1 LYNLS
6 AILKLY
12 EKLEVKIAELQTALF
27 RFRNCKKGN
36 QVFERSKFMSL
47 KNQIINVVC
56 EKIVFPGRS
65 LCRCEDGLVLFT
77 QWLLPAESAEV
88 LVVRDKKTYREG
100 ILKNVTLKSKDRID
114 PKCSSFGICGGCYF
128 QNLSY
133 QDQLTLKQGYLK
145 ELLSFT
151 NLNISSIL
159 PSPLQWHYR
168 NKMGF
173 SFFNDNGTID
183 LGLHEKGNF
192 NKYIS
197 VPPCYICDE
206 DFIKV
211 VDIVKYFAKK
221 TKLLAYDNK
230 KHEGF
235 FRHLVLR
242 KAQNNS
248 QLLVNIVTSELPTG
262 QEVLKPIVK
271 ELAAFVD
278 SLYWTINSKKSDD
291 VNVNLDKLVLL
302 HGSPLIREKLNV
314 GNKDFY
320 FNISPFSF
328 FQTNSKATEV
338 LYNQVLRLLK
348 PSKNDILLDL
358 YCGTGAIGLSMA
370 YSVKEVVGVEL
381 LPQAIENA
389 KENLIINN
397 ISNAQFFVSSCQ
409 DWVNTTEYK
418 FDLIVVDPPRTG
430 LTKDVITFL
439 LSWQAKKIVYISC
452 NPSTLARD
460 LQIIIEKGKYKPTEI
475 VPVDVFAHTSHLEIV
490 VALELN

>member
-1 LYNLS
+1 
-6 AILKLY
+6 
-12 EKLEVKIAELQTALF
+12 
-27 RFRNCKKGN
+27 
-36 QVFERSKFMSL
+36 MSL

-77 QWLLPAESAEV
+77 EWLLPAESAEV

-100 ILKNVTLKSKDRID
+100 ILKKITLKSKDRID
-114 PKCSSFGICGGCYF
+114 PKCSCFGVCGGCCF
-128 QNLSY
+128 QNISYENQLS
-133 QDQLTLKQGYLK
+133 LKQEYLK

-151 NLNISSIL
+151 GLTVSNIL

-168 NKMGF
+168 NKMQL
-173 SFFNDNGTID
+173 SFFNNNDTVD
-183 LGLHEKGNF
+183 LGLHKKGSF

-197 VPPCYICDE
+197 VPCCFIADA
-206 DFIKV
+206 DFVKV
-211 VDIVKYFAKK
+211 IDSVKTFAKK

-242 KAQNNS
+242 KAQNNG
-248 QLLVNIVTSELPTG
+248 QLLVNIVTNELKTN
-262 QEVLKPIVK
+262 QDILNPIVE
-271 ELAAFVD
+271 ELSMFVD
-278 SLYWTINSKKSDD
+278 ALYWTINSKKSDD
-291 VNVNLDKLVLL
+291 INLDKLVLL
-302 HGSPLIREKLNV
+302 YGSPLIREKLNV

-370 YSVKEVVGVEL
+370 YSVKEVVGIDL
-381 LPQAIENA
+381 LAQAIENA

-397 ISNAQFFVSSCQ
+397 ITNAHFFVSSCQ
-409 DWVNTTEYK
+409 DWVNTTKYK

-430 LTKDVITFL
+430 LTENVIDFL
-439 LSWQAKKIVYISC
+439 LFSKVKKIVYVSC

-460 LQIIIEKGKYKPTEI
+460 LQIILESSKYRLTEI
-475 VPVDVFAHTSHLEIV
+475 VPVDIFAHTSHVEVV